1 MVLLDQRI
9 EVVDLPQVHAFSKQP
24 GGFEVSHDLGMGRM
38 LVDMITRGT
47 NVVVVGA
54 AATVGWATCSLAGRA
69 CGDEPA
75 VECSA
80 LTKKR
85 LAASASRVALRRNSR

>member
-24 GGFEVSHDLGMGRM
+24 GGFEVSHDLGVGRM

-47 NVVVVGA
+47 NVVVEQ
-54 AATVGWATCSLAGRA
+54 C
-69 CGDEPA
+69 
-75 VECSA
+75 
-80 LTKKR
+80 
-85 LAASASRVALRRNSR
+85 RVIVTIENSSF